1 MSEFFPTCQDIF
13 LTVQP
18 GADDVRAANG
28 ETLAIISATAPFEIA
43 FNAGSLQFAD
53 AGLTYQGRAMPD
65 GKRPRFSELRFSNP
79 NAFPINIRV
88 QVSHGEIF
96 DNRAIFGGNSVPV
109 VPAVGAIFDVAQAS
123 PWQVQQDGPWIVS
136 AVQSGA
142 WGVAQSGTW
151 NVGLTGAYL
160 PREAM
165 PVTISNTANLTCG
178 ANAVTQISAATAAR
192 RRYVLHHLGTETMF
206 LKTDNTNNDNG
217 IALCAG
223 ERLEIETN
231 GALNIRNPA
240 AFSQDVRRAEVTW

>member
-53 AGLTYQGRAMPD
+53 AGLTYQGRAMLD
-65 GKRPRFSELRFSNP
+65 GKRPRFSELRFRNP

-96 DNRAIFGGNSVPV
+96 DNRAIFGGNSVPI

-123 PWQVQQDGPWIVS
+123 
-136 AVQSGA
+136 A
-142 WGVAQSGTW
+142 WNVGQSGTW
-151 NVGLTGAYL
+151 NVGLTGTYL
-160 PREAM
+160 PREAVA
-165 PVTISNTANLTCG
+165 VTVSNTANLTCA
-178 ANAVTQISAATAAR
+178 ANNVTQISAATAAR
-192 RRYVLHHLGTETMF
+192 RRFVLQHLGTETMYI
-206 LKTDNTNNDNG
+206 KTGTNNNDNG
-217 IALCAG
+217 IPLCPG
-223 ERLEIETN
+223 ERLEVEVN

-240 AFSQDVRRAEVTW
+240 AFSQDIRRAEVTW

>member
-1 MSEFFPTCQDIF
+1 M
-13 LTVQP
+13 TVQP

-53 AGLTYQGRAMPD
+53 AGLTYQGRAMLD
-65 GKRPRFSELRFSNP
+65 GKRPRFSELRFRNP

-109 VPAVGAIFDVAQAS
+109 VPAVGAVFD
-123 PWQVQQDGPWIVS
+123 
-136 AVQSGA
+136 
-142 WGVAQSGTW
+142 VAQSGTW

-165 PVTISNTANLTCG
+165 PVTISNTANLTCA

-206 LKTDNTNNDNG
+206 LKTVNTNNDNG

-231 GALNIRNPA
+231 GALNIRNPV
-240 AFSQDVRRAEVTW
+240 AFTQEIRRAEVTW